1 MVETSESLRIT
12 NIIDRSIK
20 RHTPLLIIGPS
31 GVGKT
36 SYIRKY
42 ITQMQNTLNIFVN
55 FSATTSANKTQLIID
70 SKVERKR
77 KGYYG
82 PPLGY
87 SGLIYIDDLNMPAPD
102 KYGTQAP
109 LELIR

>member
-1 MVETSESLRIT
+1 M
-12 NIIDRSIK
+12 
-20 RHTPLLIIGPS
+20 
-31 GVGKT
+31 
-36 SYIRKY
+36 
-42 ITQMQNTLNIFVN
+42 
-55 FSATTSANKTQLIID
+55 IID

-82 PPLGY
+82 PPLGFI
-87 SGLIYIDDLNMPAPD
+87 GLIYIDDLNMPAPD

>member
-1 MVETSESLRIT
+1 LRIT
-12 NIIDRSIK
+12 SIIDRSVK
-20 RHTPLLIIGPS
+20 RACPLLIIGPS

-36 SYIRKY
+36 CYVRKY
-42 ITQMQNTLNIFVN
+42 LSTLHNFLNIFVN
-55 FSATTSANKTQLIID
+55 FSATTSATKTQLIID
-70 SKVERKR
+70 SKVERRR

-102 KYGTQAP
+102 KYGT
-109 LELIR
+109 